1 MNFIYNTEL
10 DYKDVFIYPQYS
22 EVESRTLI
30 DTTSVLYPG
39 KLELQVPVISANMDT
54 VTDGEMARAMT
65 QAGAIGALHRF
76 MSIESNVAEFNSC
89 AKYIKESPHAFVSI
103 GVNSDNKERAK
114 ALYEAGARF
123 FIIDIAHGHSRMMKE
138 TIDWLRTTYSDVIV
152 MAGNVATLEG
162 VADLYKAGAQLVKVG
177 IGPGSVCLTKNVT
190 GVTRPQFTAVMEC
203 AGAKEACNVKIIA
216 DGGIREIGDI
226 AKALGAGA
234 DAVMSGRLFANCREA
249 CGPTMN
255 GKNVY
260 RGMASKDAM
269 KSIRDEDK
277 LPTPEGASIVIDE
290 PITCVSEVVG
300 HIKGG
305 LQSAFSYCNARDIV
319 EFRNN
324 VTFGLRR

>member
-22 EVESRTLI
+22 EVESRTLV
-30 DTTSVLYPG
+30 DTTSTIYPNKVVL
-39 KLELQVPVISANMDT
+39 KVPIISANMDT
-54 VTDGEMARAMT
+54 ITGSDLAWSMA
-65 QAGAIGALHRF
+65 QQGAIGALHRF
-76 MSIESNVAEFNSC
+76 MSIEDNVKE
-89 AKYIKESPHAFVSI
+89 YIKIGNNFAFVSI
-103 GVNSDNKERAK
+103 GVNGDTKDRAK

-123 FIIDIAHGHSRMMKE
+123 FIIDIAHGHSKMMKE
-138 TIDWLRTTYSDVIV
+138 TIDWLRTTYLDVIV

-162 VADLYKAGAQLVKVG
+162 VVDLYKAGAQIVKVG

-190 GVTRPQFTAVMEC
+190 GVTRPQFSAIMEC
-203 AGAKEACNVKIIA
+203 AKAKEACNVKIVA
-216 DGGIREIGDI
+216 DGGVKEIGDI
-226 AKALGAGA
+226 VKAIGAGA

-255 GKNVY
+255 GKKVY

-269 KSIRDEDK
+269 KVIKDEDK

-290 PITCVSEVVG
+290 PIMDAAEIIK
-300 HIKGG
+300 HIQGG
-305 LQSAFSYCNARDIV
+305 LQSAFSYCNAKDIT

-324 VTFGLRR
+324 VTFGLKR